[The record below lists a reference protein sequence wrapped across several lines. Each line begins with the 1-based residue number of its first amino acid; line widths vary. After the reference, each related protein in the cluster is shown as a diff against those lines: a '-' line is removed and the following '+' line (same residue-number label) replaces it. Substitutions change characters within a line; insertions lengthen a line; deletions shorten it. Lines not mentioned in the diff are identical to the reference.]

1 MTTEQ
6 LQPLIYDIGEP
17 GRMGVNLPE
26 CDVPKVELP
35 AALMRADLALPE
47 VGEVQVVRHFVK
59 LSKLNYSIDEGL
71 YPLGSCTMKYNPKV
85 NEDAARLPGL
95 AHLHP
100 LTDESGS
107 QGALFIMH
115 ELQAWL
121 GEISGFEKVSLTP
134 AAGAQGE
141 FAGILMIRQYHID
154 RGEGQ
159 RDLILVPDSAHGTN
173 PATVT
178 MAGMHVHELPSNA
191 RGNVDMDA
199 LRAACEGELRDRIAG
214 MMITVP
220 STLGLFE
227 STILEVISIVH
238 DAGGLMYMDGANM
251 NALMAVVKP
260 GELGFDVM
268 HYNLH
273 KTFSTPH
280 GGGGPGSGAV
290 GVNEKLAP
298 YLPGPIV
305 EIVEEPSPQPPPIA
319 MEGDFSASDEPVGA
333 AYQVAR
339 NARRDDGRPNGSPL
353 QTTGGGVE
361 PVEPP
366 LYGFVMPE
374 KSIGRMKAFQGNFGM
389 HLRAYAY
396 IRVYGDTGIRDVTRY
411 AVLNANYLRAKLM
424 TTYTVPYPRYCGHEF
439 VLEGHFEDADDVHAL
454 DISKRLMDYGFHPPT
469 NYFPLIVPE
478 ALLIEP
484 TETET
489 KADLDE
495 FIEAMEAIAAEARTE
510 PELLR
515 NAPHTAPVRRL
526 DEVRAAKELALCC
539 APARPPRG

>member
-1 MTTEQ
+1 MTSEL
-6 LQPLIYDIGEP
+6 LQPLIYDIGSP

-35 AALMRADLALPE
+35 AALMRKQLPLPE

-59 LSKLNYSIDEGL
+59 LSKLNYSIDQGL
-71 YPLGSCTMKYNPKV
+71 YPLGSCTMKYNPKI
-85 NEDAARLPGL
+85 NEDAARLPGF
-95 AHLHP
+95 AQLHP

-107 QGALFIMH
+107 QGALFLMH
-115 ELQAWL
+115 ELQQWL
-121 GEISGFEKVSLTP
+121 GEISGFEAVSLTP

-159 RDLILVPDSAHGTN
+159 RDLILVPNSAHGTN

-178 MAGMHVHELPSNA
+178 MAGMHVHELPA
-191 RGNVDMDA
+191 DDQGNVDMNA
-199 LRAACEGELRDRIAG
+199 LHAACEGALRDRIAG

-227 STILEVISIVH
+227 STILEVIATVH

-251 NALMAVVKP
+251 NALMAAVKP
-260 GELGFDVM
+260 GGLGFDVM

-290 GVNEKLAP
+290 GVNDKLAP

-305 EIVEEPSPQPPPIA
+305 EIVEA
-319 MEGDFSASDEPVGA
+319 GDEP
-333 AYQVAR
+333 
-339 NARRDDGRPNGSPL
+339 
-353 QTTGGGVE
+353 E
-361 PVEPP
+361 EPP

-374 KSIGRMKAFQGNFGM
+374 KSIGRLKAFHGNFGM

-396 IRVYGDTGIRDVTRY
+396 IRVYGDSGIRDVTRY

-424 TTYTVPYPRYCGHEF
+424 RTYTVPYPRYCGHEF
-439 VLEGHFEDADDVHAL
+439 VLEGHFADADDVHAL

-484 TETET
+484 TETEA

-495 FIEAMEAIAAEARTE
+495 FVEAMEAIAKEARAD

-515 NAPHTAPVRRL
+515 RAPHTAPVRRL
-526 DEVRAAKELALCC
+526 DEVRAAKELMLCC
-539 APARPPRG
+539 APARATDLV

>member
-1 MTTEQ
+1 MTAEQ
-6 LQPLIYDIGEP
+6 LQPLIYDIGSP
-17 GRMGVNLPE
+17 GRMGVNLPD

-35 AALMRADLALPE
+35 TALMREELPLPE

-59 LSKLNYSIDEGL
+59 LSKLNYSIDQGL

-85 NEDAARLPGL
+85 NEDAARLPGF
-95 AHLHP
+95 AQLHP

-107 QGALFIMH
+107 QGALFLMH
-115 ELQAWL
+115 ELQQWL
-121 GEISGFEKVSLTP
+121 GEISGFEAVSLTP

-159 RDLILVPDSAHGTN
+159 RDLILVPNSAHGTN

-178 MAGMHVHELPSNA
+178 MAGMEVLELPSNNK
-191 RGNVDMDA
+191 GNVDMDA
-199 LRAACEGELRDRIAG
+199 LHAACEGELRDRIAG

-227 STILEVISIVH
+227 ETILEVIATVH

-251 NALMAVVKP
+251 NALMAAVKP
-260 GELGFDVM
+260 GALGFDVM

-305 EIVEEPSPQPPPIA
+305 KIVEQGEA
-319 MEGDFSASDEPVGA
+319 DAAEG
-333 AYQVAR
+333 
-339 NARRDDGRPNGSPL
+339 GRHDMSPL
-353 QTTGGGVE
+353 QKRAAGEEGVGATNL
-361 PVEPP
+361 VARAP

-374 KSIGRMKAFQGNFGM
+374 KSIGRMKAFHGNFGM

-396 IRVYGDTGIRDVTRY
+396 IRVYGDSGIRDVTRY
-411 AVLNANYLRAKLM
+411 AVLNANYLRARLM
-424 TTYTVPYPRYCGHEF
+424 KTYTVPYPRYCGHEF
-439 VLEGHFEDADDVHAL
+439 VLEGRVDTDPSGHFEDAEDIHAL

-495 FIEAMEAIAAEARTE
+495 FVEAMERIAEEARND

-526 DEVRAAKELALCC
+526 DEVRAAKELVLCC
-539 APARPPRG
+539 APAKSAGGA

>member
-1 MTTEQ
+1 MEGSVSPQ
-6 LQPLIYDIGEP
+6 LLQPLIYDIGAP
-17 GRMGVNLPE
+17 GRIGVNLPY
-26 CDVPKVELP
+26 CDVPEVELP
-35 AALMRADLALPE
+35 AALMREDLALPE

-59 LSKLNYSIDEGL
+59 LSKLNYSIDQGL
-71 YPLGSCTMKYNPKV
+71 YPLGSCTMKYNPKI
-85 NEDAARLPGL
+85 NEDAARLAGF
-95 AHLHP
+95 AQLHP

-107 QGALFIMH
+107 QGALFLMH
-115 ELQAWL
+115 ELQKWL
-121 GEISGFEKVSLTP
+121 GEISGFEAVSLTP

-154 RGEGQ
+154 HGEGQ
-159 RDLILVPDSAHGTN
+159 RDLILVPNSAHGTN

-178 MAGMHVHELPSNA
+178 MAGMRVYELPSNDQ
-191 RGNVDMDA
+191 GNVDMGA
-199 LRAACEGELRDRIAG
+199 LHAACEGELRDRIAG

-227 STILEVISIVH
+227 STILEVIETVH

-290 GVNEKLAP
+290 GVNEKLET

-305 EIVEEPSPQPPPIA
+305 EMIEEQ
-319 MEGDFSASDEPVGA
+319 DESGA
-333 AYQVAR
+333 
-339 NARRDDGRPNGSPL
+339 
-353 QTTGGGVE
+353 
-361 PVEPP
+361 P

-374 KSIGRMKAFQGNFGM
+374 KSIGRMKAFHGNFGM

-396 IRVYGDTGIRDVTRY
+396 IRVYGDSGIRDVTRY

-424 TTYTVPYPRYCGHEF
+424 ETYKVPYPRHCGHEF
-439 VLEGHFEDADDVHAL
+439 VLEGHFDDAEEVHAL

-484 TETET
+484 TETEV
-489 KADLDE
+489 KEDLDA
-495 FIEAMEAIAAEARTE
+495 FVDAMNKIAEEARSD
-510 PELLR
+510 PKMLL

-526 DEVRAAKELALCC
+526 DEVRAVKELILCC
-539 APARPPRG
+539 APALPTGAG

>member
-1 MTTEQ
+1 M
-6 LQPLIYDIGEP
+6 LQPLIYDIGAP
-17 GRMGVNLPE
+17 GRSGVNLPE
-26 CDVPKVELP
+26 CDVPPADLPSELMRDELP
-35 AALMRADLALPE
+35 LPE

-59 LSKLNYSIDEGL
+59 LSKLNYSIDQGL
-71 YPLGSCTMKYNPKV
+71 YPLGSCTMKYNPKL
-85 NEDAARLPGL
+85 NEDAARLPGF
-95 AHLHP
+95 AQLHP
-100 LTDESGS
+100 LTDEDGC
-107 QGALFIMH
+107 QGALFLMR
-115 ELQAWL
+115 ELQLWL
-121 GEISGFEKVSLTP
+121 GEISGFDAVSLTP

-154 RGEGQ
+154 RGESQ
-159 RDLILVPDSAHGTN
+159 RDIILVPDSAHGTN

-178 MAGMHVHELPSNA
+178 MAGMDVHELPA
-191 RGNVDMDA
+191 DAQGNVDLDA
-199 LRAACEGELRDRIAG
+199 LRRACQGELRGRIAG

-227 STILEVISIVH
+227 STILDVIDAVH

-251 NALMAVVKP
+251 NALMGVVKP

-290 GVNEKLAP
+290 GCSAALKP

-305 EIVEEPSPQPPPIA
+305 DIVDQPSPASPPIG
-319 MEGDFSASDEPVGA
+319 MGGDYSTRRPTSDIGDALALPDAS
-333 AYQVAR
+333 
-339 NARRDDGRPNGSPL
+339 GRGP
-353 QTTGGGVE
+353 GGGVDSAS
-361 PVEPP
+361 EPP

-374 KSIGRMKAFQGNFGM
+374 KSIGRMKAFHGNFGM

-396 IRVYGDTGIRDVTRY
+396 IRVYGDSGIRDVTRY
-411 AVLNANYLRAKLM
+411 AVLNANYLRARLM
-424 TTYTVPYPRYCGHEF
+424 RSYRVPYPRYCGHEF
-439 VLEGHFEDADDVHAL
+439 VLEGHIDGVDDVHAL

-484 TETET
+484 TETEV
-489 KADLDE
+489 KEDLDA
-495 FIEAMEAIAAEARTE
+495 FVEAMERIAAEARTE
-510 PELLR
+510 PETLL
-515 NAPHTAPVRRL
+515 NAPHTAPVKRL
-526 DEVRAAKELALCC
+526 DEVKAARELVLCC
-539 APARPPRG
+539 APALPR

>member
-1 MTTEQ
+1 MANPQ
-6 LQPLIYDIGEP
+6 LQPLIYDIGAP
-17 GRMGVNLPE
+17 GRSGVNLPE
-26 CDVPKVELP
+26 CDVPESPLP
-35 AALMRADLALPE
+35 AALMRDDLPLPE

-59 LSKLNYSIDEGL
+59 LSQLNYSIDQGL
-71 YPLGSCTMKYNPKV
+71 YPLGSCTMKYNPKL
-85 NEDAARLPGL
+85 NEDAARLPGF
-95 AHLHP
+95 AQLHP
-100 LTDESGS
+100 LTDESGA
-107 QGALFIMH
+107 QGALFLMH
-115 ELQAWL
+115 ELQRWL
-121 GEISGFEKVSLTP
+121 GEISGFAAVSLSP

-141 FAGILMIRQYHID
+141 FAGILMIRQYHSD

-159 RDLILVPDSAHGTN
+159 RDIILVPNSAHGTN

-178 MAGMHVHELPSNA
+178 MAGMEVRELPA
-191 RGNVDMDA
+191 DAQGNVDMRA
-199 LRAACEGELRDRIAG
+199 LHAACEGDLRDRIAG

-227 STILEVISIVH
+227 STILEVIETVH

-251 NALMAVVKP
+251 NALMGVVKP

-290 GVNEKLAP
+290 GVNDKLAP

-305 EIVEEPSPQPPPIA
+305 EIVDHPPPVA
-319 MEGDFSASDEPVGA
+319 MEGD
-333 AYQVAR
+333 
-339 NARRDDGRPNGSPL
+339 L
-353 QTTGGGVE
+353 GGGKPE
-361 PVEPP
+361 EPP

-374 KSIGRMKAFQGNFGM
+374 KSIGRMKAFHGNFGM

-396 IRVYGDTGIRDVTRY
+396 IRVYGDSGIRDVTRY
-411 AVLNANYLRAKLM
+411 AVLNANYLRARLM
-424 TTYTVPYPRYCGHEF
+424 RTYKVPYPRYCGHEF
-439 VLEGHFEDADDVHAL
+439 VLEGHFADADDVHAL

-495 FIEAMEAIAAEARTE
+495 FVEAMEAIAAEARTD

-526 DEVRAAKELALCC
+526 DEVRAAKELVLCC
-539 APARPPRG
+539 APVRAASV